1 MSSVLGN
8 EAGYLAS
15 TQQPGSFIIF
25 MCKVIHSCNVAVV
38 CTVSIIML
46 SAYQRWL
53 EVEAPPCRD
62 TLAGI
67 IQDMPPPEHIAGL
80 AAGSV
85 GMLE

>member
-1 MSSVLGN
+1 
-8 EAGYLAS
+8 
-15 TQQPGSFIIF
+15 

-53 EVEAPPCRD
+53 EVEAPSLQGGRD

>member
-1 MSSVLGN
+1 
-8 EAGYLAS
+8 
-15 TQQPGSFIIF
+15 
-25 MCKVIHSCNVAVV
+25 MCKDIHSCNVAVV

>member
-1 MSSVLGN
+1 M
-8 EAGYLAS
+8 
-15 TQQPGSFIIF
+15 
-25 MCKVIHSCNVAVV
+25 
-38 CTVSIIML
+38 CTVGNIMHT
-46 SAYQRWL
+46 AYQRWL
-53 EVEAPPCRD
+53 EVEAPLCRD

>member
-1 MSSVLGN
+1 MLRLCVLSVILN
-8 EAGYLAS
+8 
-15 TQQPGSFIIF
+15 
-25 MCKVIHSCNVAVV
+25 MH
-38 CTVSIIML
+38 

-53 EVEAPPCRD
+53 EVEAPLCRD